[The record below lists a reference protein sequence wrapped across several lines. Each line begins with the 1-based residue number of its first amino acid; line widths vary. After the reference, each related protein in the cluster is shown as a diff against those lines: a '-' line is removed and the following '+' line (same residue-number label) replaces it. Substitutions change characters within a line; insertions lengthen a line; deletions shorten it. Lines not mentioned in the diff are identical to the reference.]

1 MYEKCNI
8 QGKKGSETKKA
19 RSKWFKVFLRRLRCR
34 LHSLF
39 SRHKTQQLLP
49 GKSQKMQKNA
59 TTQQKMLNGPK
70 CKKINNNNNTF
81 AYLAPPP
88 CYLLF
93 LGHWL
98 FLGRVG
104 GKTFFLYYLFFF
116 PQQMFFFPQ
125 CFFPLKPAR
134 SKTQFFPTS
143 AFGARLFYP
152 QEKSTGWE
160 KKTFFLY
167 YYFFL
172 NKKKHLFIS
181 STKKTCLFSNPTLLS
196 TTGLLQH
203 RYRCFWVE
211 LQHRGGGLAG
221 AVMWYIRDS
230 MRQEKCRRGRRRIGL
245 LLGICLLTSA
255 RRSFH
260 PWPVIFLQAL
270 FLWTTIYS
278 RSPL

>member
-1 MYEKCNI
+1 MHV
-8 QGKKGSETKKA
+8 S
-19 RSKWFKVFLRRLRCR
+19 
-34 LHSLF
+34 
-39 SRHKTQQLLP
+39 
-49 GKSQKMQKNA
+49 
-59 TTQQKMLNGPK
+59 
-70 CKKINNNNNTF
+70 
-81 AYLAPPP
+81 
-88 CYLLF
+88 
-93 LGHWL
+93 
-98 FLGRVG
+98 GRVG
-104 GKTFFLYYLFFF
+104 KKTCFFCIICSFFLNRCFFC
-116 PQQMFFFPQ
+116 FFPQ

-152 QEKSTGWE
+152 QEKSAGWE
-160 KKTFFLY
+160 KKRFFCIIIFSSTKKASFY
-167 YYFFL
+167 FL
-172 NKKKHLFIS
+172 NKKNMSFFKP
-181 STKKTCLFSNPTLLS
+181 NPAVYNGPITASLPMLLGG
-196 TTGLLQH
+196 TAAQ
-203 RYRCFWVE
+203 
-211 LQHRGGGLAG
+211 GGGLAG

>member
-1 MYEKCNI
+1 MQHTREK
-8 QGKKGSETKKA
+8 GVRDKKST
-19 RSKWFKVFLRRLRCR
+19 FKMVQSFSPAPSVPVTF
-34 LHSLF
+34 SLF
-39 SRHKTQQLLP
+39 KAQNTTTSARKKP
-49 GKSQKMQKNA
+49 ENA
-59 TTQQKMLNGPK
+59 QNNSTTQQKMLNGPK
-70 CKKINNNNNTF
+70 CKKINNNNK
-81 AYLAPPP
+81 YVCLLSPPP

-160 KKTFFLY
+160 KNVFFVLL
-167 YYFFL
+167 FFPQQ
-172 NKKKHLFIS
+172 KKHLFIS

-211 LQHRGGGLAG
+211 LQHRGGAG
-221 AVMWYIRDS
+221 SGTYAT
-230 MRQEKCRRGRRRIGL
+230 Q
-245 LLGICLLTSA
+245 
-255 RRSFH
+255 
-260 PWPVIFLQAL
+260 
-270 FLWTTIYS
+270 
-278 RSPL
+278 

>member
-1 MYEKCNI
+1 MQIGRNENANANNPKICKKNYAKKCMKNATYKGKRGPRQKKHVQNGSKFFSGAFGAGYI
-8 QGKKGSETKKA
+8 LSFQGTKHNNFCQEKA
-19 RSKWFKVFLRRLRCR
+19 RKCK
-34 LHSLF
+34 
-39 SRHKTQQLLP
+39 KN
-49 GKSQKMQKNA
+49 KNA

-70 CKKINNNNNTF
+70 CKIINNNKK
-81 AYLAPPP
+81 YVCLLSPPP

-172 NKKKHLFIS
+172 NKKSIFLFPQQKKHVFFQTQPCCLQRAYYSIATDAFGWNC
-181 STKKTCLFSNPTLLS
+181 ST
-196 TTGLLQH
+196 
-203 RYRCFWVE
+203 
-211 LQHRGGGLAG
+211 GGG
-221 AVMWYIRDS
+221 
-230 MRQEKCRRGRRRIGL
+230 RGSG
-245 LLGICLLTSA
+245 TYA
-255 RRSFH
+255 T
-260 PWPVIFLQAL
+260 Q
-270 FLWTTIYS
+270 
-278 RSPL
+278 